1 MQVLASA
8 YTNIANLSEQATA
21 QEGLIRSAPQG
32 VISTEASNSQQL
44 YALPQQDIAQRH
56 YDFTSMSRSEYDEM
70 WNNGEL
76 GIELPPT
83 VTSKE
88 GLKLTNEMKAQ
99 MDSAFDEK
107 INYIEHYENT
117 IKHYK
122 AQLPSAANIS
132 ALDRAQRS
140 LNKLMDLQGAAR
152 QPRVNIQA

>member
-1 MQVLASA
+1 MQILASA
-8 YTNIANLSEQATA
+8 YTNIANLSETATA
-21 QEGLIRSAPQG
+21 KEGLIRSSPQEPMP
-32 VISTEASNSQQL
+32 TEAANTQQL
-44 YALPQQDIAQRH
+44 YTLSQQDIAARQ

-83 VTSKE
+83 ITSKE

-99 MDSAFDEK
+99 MDSAYDEK

-122 AQLPSAANIS
+122 TQPASAANVS

-140 LNKLMDLQGAAR
+140 LNKLLDLQGSAR